1 MSLITGI
8 AVVSWVMNRCAPV
21 VATPDAVGLGW
32 EHNERIV
39 AGVMYEE
46 YTEASI
52 HATIAV
58 ESGSV
63 IQRGFLWAM
72 FDYPFRQVGVK
83 KIIVQMSSA
92 NEASENLARHLGFTL
107 EARIKDAYLDGDR
120 LIYTMTKDNCKWLG
134 EHHVQEEISETSSA
148 T

>member
-1 MSLITGI
+1 MALIAGI
-8 AVVSWVMNRCAPV
+8 PVVSWVINRCAPV
-21 VATPDAVGLGW
+21 VATPDAIGLGW
-32 EHNERIV
+32 EHNGKIV

-72 FDYPFRQVGVK
+72 FDYPFGQMGVK
-83 KIIVQMSSA
+83 KIIVQISSA
-92 NEASENLARHLGFTL
+92 NEASENLAMHLGFTL

-120 LIYTMTKDNCKWLG
+120 LIYTMTKDNCRWLG
-134 EHHVQEEISETSSA
+134 DSHEKEISETSSA
-148 T
+148 A